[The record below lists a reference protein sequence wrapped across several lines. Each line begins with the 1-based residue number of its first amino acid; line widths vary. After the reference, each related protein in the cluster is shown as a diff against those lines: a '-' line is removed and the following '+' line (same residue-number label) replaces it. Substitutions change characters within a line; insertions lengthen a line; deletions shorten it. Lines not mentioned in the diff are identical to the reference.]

1 MTGWKV
7 RSALAAVMLVAPTW
21 VTAQTDMATIAGT
34 VRDAT
39 GAVLP
44 GVTVEASS
52 PVLIEKVRAVTS
64 DGQGQFKI
72 VELRP
77 GTYTVTFTLQG
88 FSSYRREGIELT
100 SGFTAT
106 VNGDLRVGSVTETI
120 TVTGESPVVDL
131 QNTRQ
136 QVVVTRDVIDT
147 VPTGKSFQNLGVLIP
162 GIVGGQVVGST
173 VTQDVGGQSGQNF
186 MTMAIHGGRQT
197 DQRLEIDGMSMSA
210 WTRPDSSAVMFTDG
224 NFQEYAIDVA
234 SKSAESETGG
244 VRVNM
249 IPREGGNQFRGGFF
263 GNFGASGLQSSN
275 IDADLVRRKLGAG
288 NRLKRLWSINPT
300 IGGPI
305 QQDKLWFFG
314 TFSYQVADQW
324 VANQFL
330 NKNPKAWVYE
340 ADLTQQAVDDQNS
353 RDVSGRMTWQATPR
367 NKITAYLS
375 YNYACHCHFLIGPTL
390 ATLPPLTSD
399 GSTFLEIP
407 NYIAQGTWTSPVTSR
422 LLVEGGFSYNLQDQ
436 HFTPQPD
443 STEPPILDIG
453 ANRVYRSTL
462 INMDAYT
469 PNYSGRA
476 SVSYVTGSH
485 ALKTGF
491 TLILGRY
498 DNHNRTVGNMQFVA
512 QNGQPLQVTY
522 YGNPVVVTNRVRP
535 NLGIYAQDQWTVD
548 RLTVN
553 AGLRFDYFRADYP
566 EHNVPATQ
574 FVPFARTFPGLEA
587 VSWKDLNPRLGAAYD
602 LFGNGKT
609 AVKASAN
616 RYVLGDGTSRAQTL
630 NPVLSNNTNA
640 RVWLDPNGDRII
652 QGDPFNPAANGE
664 LFASQNL
671 NFGRP
676 GALSIRY
683 DPEWA
688 KGFGLR
694 THNWEFSAG
703 VQHEVM
709 PRVSANVSYFRRIYG
724 DFQAT
729 DNRLIGTSDHDPF
742 CVTAPTDAR
751 LPDGGGQ
758 RICGLF
764 DRTQASVGLTDNLV
778 TLASNYGDQFEHWNG
793 VDITMNARLA
803 KVLLQGGVSTGKTLT
818 DDCQIRADLPET
830 SATNPYCR
838 VETPFL
844 TQVKL
849 LGSYTLPYDIQVAGT
864 FQSIPGPQITA
875 SATYT
880 RAQLVSE
887 LGRNLSVASVQVP
900 LVVPGTLYGERLNQI
915 DIRFAKAFR
924 SGARRIQVMADVYN
938 LMNGN
943 AVTTQSN
950 NYGATTGAATG
961 STWLIPQAILPG
973 RIAKFGVQVNF

>member
-1 MTGWKV
+1 M
-7 RSALAAVMLVAPTW
+7 LAAVLLIAPTLA
-21 VTAQTDMATIAGT
+21 TAQTDMATIAGT
-34 VRDAT
+34 VRDTT

-44 GVTVEASS
+44 GVTIEASS
-52 PVLIEKVRAVTS
+52 PVLIEKVRAVLS
-64 DGQGQFKI
+64 DSQGQYKI

-77 GTYTVTFTLQG
+77 GTYTVTFILQG
-88 FSSYRREGIELT
+88 FSTVRREGIELT

-136 QVVVTRDVIDT
+136 QVVVTRDVIDA
-147 VPTGKSFQNLGVLIP
+147 VPTGRSFQNLGVLIP

-197 DQRLEIDGMSMSA
+197 DQRIEIDGMSMSA

-249 IPREGGNQFRGGFF
+249 IPREGGNQFRGSFF
-263 GNFGASGLQSSN
+263 GNFGASGLQSAN
-275 IDADLVRRKLGAG
+275 IDTDLERRGLGAG
-288 NRLKRLWSINPT
+288 NRLKRLWSVNPT
-300 IGGPI
+300 VGGPI
-305 QQDKLWFFG
+305 SQDRLWFFG
-314 TFSYQVADQW
+314 TFSYQVADQL

-330 NKNPKAWVYE
+330 NKNPKAFLFE

-353 RDVSGRMTWQATPR
+353 RDLSGRFTIQATPR
-367 NKITAYLS
+367 NKFTAYVS
-375 YNYACHCHFLIGPTL
+375 YNYACHCHFLIGPTI
-390 ATLPPLTSD
+390 ATLPALTAD

-407 NYIAQGTWTSPVTSR
+407 NYIAQGTWTSPITSR
-422 LLVEGGFSYNLQDQ
+422 LLVEGGFSYVLEDQ

-443 STEPPILDIG
+443 STEPAILDFG
-453 ANRVYRSTL
+453 FNRAYRSTV

-469 PNYSGRA
+469 PNYSGRG

-485 ALKTGF
+485 ALKAGF
-491 TLILGRY
+491 TMIVGRY
-498 DNHNRTVGNMQFVA
+498 DNYNRTVGNMQIIAF
-512 QNGQPLQVTY
+512 NGAPIQVTY
-522 YGNPVVVTNRVRP
+522 SGNPVVVTNRVRP
-535 NLGIYAQDQWTVD
+535 NLGIYAQDQWTVN

-566 EHNVPATQ
+566 DHNVPATQ
-574 FVPFARTFPGLEA
+574 FVPFVRSFSGLEA
-587 VSWKDLNPRLGAAYD
+587 VSWKDLNPRLGVAYD

-609 AVKASAN
+609 AIKGSAS

-630 NPVLSNNTNA
+630 NPVLSNNTNP
-640 RVWLDPNGDRII
+640 RTWFDPSGDRII
-652 QGDPFNPAANGE
+652 QGDPLNPLANEE
-664 LFASQNL
+664 LGPSQNL

-676 GALSIRY
+676 AALTIRY
-683 DPEWA
+683 DPDWA

-694 THNWEFSAG
+694 QYNWEFSAG

-709 PRVSANVSYFRRIYG
+709 PRVAANFSYFRRIYG
-724 DFQAT
+724 NFPVT
-729 DNRLIGTSDHDPF
+729 DNRSIAPGDHDPF
-742 CVTAPTDAR
+742 CVTAPSDTR
-751 LPDGGGQ
+751 LPGGGGQ
-758 RICGLF
+758 RICDLF
-764 DRTQASVGLTDNLV
+764 DRAQSTVGLIDNLV

-793 VDITMNARLA
+793 VDFTMNARLSN
-803 KVLLQGGVSTGKTLT
+803 VLLQGGVSTGKSML
-818 DDCQIRADLPET
+818 DDCQIRADLPEAA
-830 SATNPYCR
+830 ATNPFCR
-838 VETPFL
+838 TETPFL
-844 TQVKL
+844 TQVKM
-849 LGSYTLPYDIQVAGT
+849 LGSYTLPWDVQIAGT

-880 RAQLVSE
+880 RAQVLPE
-887 LGRNLSVASVQVP
+887 LGRNLVTSTVAVP
-900 LVVPGTLYGERLNQI
+900 LVRPGTLYGDRLNQI
-915 DIRFAKAFR
+915 DLRFAKIFR
-924 SGARRIQVMADVYN
+924 SGQRRVQVMADIYN

-943 AVTTQSN
+943 VVTSLSN
-950 NYGATTGAATG
+950 TFGATTGALTG
-961 STWLIPQAILPG
+961 SAWLIPQAILPG